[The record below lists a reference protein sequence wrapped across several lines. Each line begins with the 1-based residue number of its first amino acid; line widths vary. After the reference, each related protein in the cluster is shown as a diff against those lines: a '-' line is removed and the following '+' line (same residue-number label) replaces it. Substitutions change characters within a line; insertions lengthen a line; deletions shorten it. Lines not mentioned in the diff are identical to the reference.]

1 MRLQR
6 GDSRAFLICPVA
18 EHLHVLGSKLCTG
31 MQRSIGTKWHR
42 PALHFPANLVQL
54 PCLLSRVIATPF
66 GKVHIFAPV
75 IHLTNDKPR
84 DGRYVAVPGPPRV
97 VRMAVATRPI
107 ENGSDLRTDAG
118 SCLKCLHLI
127 NCGVS
132 LRGSEKLDNDKK

>member
-54 PCLLSRVIATPF
+54 PCLLSRVISSPF
-66 GKVHIFAPV
+66 ANVHIFAPV
-75 IHLTNDKPR
+75 IHVTNDKPR
-84 DGRYVAVPGPPRV
+84 PGRYVAVPGPASSV
-97 VRMAVATRPI
+97 LISVAPSPI
-107 ENGSDLRTDAG
+107 ATD
-118 SCLKCLHLI
+118 
-127 NCGVS
+127 
-132 LRGSEKLDNDKK
+132 